1 MAMTLYKDMDVWVRQ
16 SRGRTFDFDLQDG
29 EVQDLLMQ
37 CLPTEFGP
45 YTLIGTYLEKVGKL
59 YERRFLETKI
69 DQYLELRKKKIWQIF
84 VKSEKITG
92 QIDYSSKDDLNAL
105 LPTNGL
111 TIIQV
116 DLPRESPGF
125 AGIINRIINEE
136 TGEIVTHVEYEQIF
150 KAMKKAF
157 LRFQKTKN
165 AS

>member
-1 MAMTLYKDMDVWVRQ
+1 MTLYKFTDNWVRQ
-16 SRGRTFDFDLQDG
+16 SRGRTFDFDLQDS

-59 YERRFLETKI
+59 YEERFLETKL
-69 DQYLELRKKKIWQIF
+69 DQYLELRKRDISDIF
-84 VKSEKITG
+84 VKSEQLTG
-92 QIDYSSKDDLNAL
+92 QFDYSDKEGLFGL

-111 TIIQV
+111 INIQV
-116 DLPRESPGF
+116 DVLPAFLDGV
-125 AGIINRIINEE
+125 GIVNRIINED

-157 LRFQKTKN
+157 LRYQKTKN

>member
-1 MAMTLYKDMDVWVRQ
+1 MTLYKFKDNWVRQ
-16 SRGRTFDFDLQDG
+16 SRGRTFDFDLQDS

-37 CLPTEFGP
+37 CLPTEFAP
-45 YTLIGTYLEKVGKL
+45 YTLIGSYLEKVGKL
-59 YERRFLETKI
+59 YEGRFLETKL
-69 DQYLELRKKKIWQIF
+69 DQYLELRKKEIRQIF

-92 QIDYSSKDDLNAL
+92 QIDYSAKDDLDAL

-150 KAMKKAF
+150 KAVKKAF
-157 LRFQKTKN
+157 LRYQKTKN